1 MQPWFRRHLTAFRH
15 VNGRGLA
22 SIAHLPDPHLTRSSR
37 AFPPRR
43 SAQRSSANA
52 PVGGL
57 KPPPAGRLQRA
68 KTTSIA
74 STAPHSAGPPSTNP
88 SYLLRSRSQHL
99 SHSTTYKKT
108 YLHRPP
114 SVFGTHGC
122 FTNQRHWCQ
131 ATTAWRPAE
140 KRCVR
145 RASAGLRGIRATD
158 SSRRGAV
165 LLALDHKQF
174 PVRHLCET
182 ASVQGA
188 TTRRGAPATASR
200 RSMRGRSECWTRHR
214 PPDGLR
220 PPGRY

>member
-122 FTNQRHWCQ
+122 CANHSNTHCSSDGGR
-131 ATTAWRPAE
+131 TASVIPD
-140 KRCVR
+140 
-145 RASAGLRGIRATD
+145 I
-158 SSRRGAV
+158 GAV
-165 LLALDHKQF
+165 L
-174 PVRHLCET
+174 P
-182 ASVQGA
+182 
-188 TTRRGAPATASR
+188 TTGRDVCHERVLSRQPIDAP
-200 RSMRGRSECWTRHR
+200 GF
-214 PPDGLR
+214 
-220 PPGRY
+220 